1 MLDNAGDIGYILAVS
16 ASRSTTAPG
25 LVLAGARVHPTPG
38 VAAPA
43 GALAIVGGVIAS
55 VGSLDDARAAAPG
68 ARVVDL
74 GGATVLPAFIDSH
87 THFHRAAI
95 LRHLF
100 LDFETLA
107 PGSVADVLDAVRARA
122 AALPPGAWIQG
133 DSITAAR
140 LAEGRLPTR
149 QELDAAAPD
158 APVLIRG
165 IGKHVIAANSAALA
179 AAGITR
185 ETADPPGGRIER
197 DADGEPTGILH
208 ERAKLRLDTSAAD
221 TVVPPTPR
229 DQRLTAL
236 RAGFIDLHRMGIA
249 TIGEMVRLTE
259 EADDLAALHA
269 AGELTVRVRVHY
281 RIHETEIRLDWLR
294 GLGIR
299 RGLGD
304 DWLRIVGAKISI
316 DGWCIFRNAAV
327 YEPYLGEPENHGLLR
342 IEPDELARLVAGA
355 NAQGLGIAVHAVGA
369 RAVDAALDA
378 FAAAG
383 PATAGPWR
391 LEHAHLDVTEA
402 QLRRAAELGLVLSA
416 QPAFLPAYRPDW
428 ELGLGQERVQG
439 LMRLATAQRL
449 GIPVIINSDQPS
461 GPAGPL
467 LAIAAAADRRAG
479 RGTVGVEEAIP
490 LVDAWRAHTSVPA
503 EVMHEPF
510 LGRLVPGARADLVV
524 IGADP
529 FAPGAVI
536 DRLPIVAT
544 LVDGQVKVDV
554 EGRFA

>member
-1 MLDNAGDIGYILAVS
+1 MHRIPGDPS
-16 ASRSTTAPG
+16 PAP
-25 LVLAGARVHPTPG
+25 
-38 VAAPA
+38 
-43 GALAIVGGVIAS
+43 ALAIVDGAVVA
-55 VGSLDDARAAAPG
+55 VGSLAEARSAAPD

-100 LDFETLA
+100 LDFEALA
-107 PGSVADVLDAVRARA
+107 PGSVADVVAAVRERA
-122 AALPPGAWIQG
+122 AALPRGAWIQG

-149 QELDAAAPD
+149 HELDAAAPD
-158 APVLIRG
+158 QPVLIRG

-185 ETADPPGGRIER
+185 DTADPPGGRIER

-229 DQRLTAL
+229 DQRLAAL
-236 RAGFIDLHRMGIA
+236 RAGFTELHRMGIA

-269 AGELTVRVRVHY
+269 AGELTVRARLHY

-304 DWLRIVGAKISI
+304 DWLRILGAKISI

-327 YEPYLGEPENHGLLR
+327 YEPYLGEPDNRGLLR
-342 IEPDELARLVAGA
+342 VEPDELTRLVADA

-383 PATAGPWR
+383 APTAGPWR

-402 QLRRAAELGLVLSA
+402 QLRRVRRPGPGAVG
-416 QPAFLPAYRPDW
+416 PARLPA
-428 ELGLGQERVQG
+428 
-439 LMRLATAQRL
+439 RLSGRL
-449 GIPVIINSDQPS
+449 GAR
-461 GPAGPL
+461 PAAG
-467 LAIAAAADRRAG
+467 AG
-479 RGTVGVEEAIP
+479 RGHHAP
-490 LVDAWRAHTSVPA
+490 RDRAPA
-503 EVMHEPF
+503 RHSHHHQQRSAERSGGPSARHRRG
-510 LGRLVPGARADLVV
+510 GRSPCRRADPGCQWRPSRWSMPGGHTPACPRRSWGINGSAGSCRGRERTWWCL
-524 IGADP
+524 GTDP
-529 FAPGAVI
+529 FTAGTEVE
-536 DRLPIVAT
+536 RLRVEAT
-544 LVDGQVKVDV
+544 LVDGRVMID
-554 EGRFA
+554 EHGRFA

>member
-16 ASRSTTAPG
+16 ATRSTAQPD
-25 LVLAGARVHPTPG
+25 LVLASARVHAIPG
-38 VAAPA
+38 DPSPAPA
-43 GALAIVGGVIAS
+43 MAIVDGAIAA
-55 VGSLDDARAAAPG
+55 VGSLEAARAASPG

-100 LDFETLA
+100 LDFEALA
-107 PGSVADVLDAVRARA
+107 SGSVADVVAAVRERA
-122 AALPPGAWIQG
+122 AALPAGAWIQG

-149 QELDAAAPD
+149 QELDAAAPSQ
-158 APVLIRG
+158 PVLIRG

-185 ETADPPGGRIER
+185 ETPDPPGGRIER

-229 DQRLTAL
+229 DQRLAAL
-236 RAGFIDLHRMGIA
+236 RAGFTELHRMGIA

-259 EADDLAALHA
+259 EADDLAALHQ
-269 AGELTVRVRVHY
+269 AGNLTVRARLHY

-304 DWLRIVGAKISI
+304 DWLRILGAKISI

-327 YEPYLGEPENHGLLR
+327 YEPYLGEPENRGLLR
-342 IEPDELARLVAGA
+342 IEPDELTRLVAGA

-383 PATAGPWR
+383 APTAGPWR
-391 LEHAHLDVTEA
+391 LEHAHLDVSED
-402 QLRRAAELGLVLSA
+402 QLRRAAALGLVLSA

-428 ELGLGQERVQG
+428 ELGLAPERVQG
-439 LMRLATAQRL
+439 LMRLATARRL

-467 LAIAAAADRRAG
+467 LAIAAAADRCAG
-479 RGTVGVEEAIP
+479 GGTVGIEEAIP
-490 LVDAWRAHTSVPA
+490 LVDAWRAHTDVPA
-503 EVMHEPF
+503 QVMGDPS

-524 IGADP
+524 LGADP
-529 FAPGAVI
+529 FAPGAVV
-536 DRLPIVAT
+536 DRLPVEAT
-544 LVDGQVKVDV
+544 LVDGQVMVDAQ
-554 EGRFA
+554 GRFG

>member
-1 MLDNAGDIGYILAVS
+1 MD
-16 ASRSTTAPG
+16 
-25 LVLAGARVHPTPG
+25 LVLAGARVHATPG
-38 VAAPA
+38 DPVPA
-43 GALAIVGGVIAS
+43 DALAIVDGAIAA
-55 VGSLDDARAAAPG
+55 VGSLDAARAAARR

-74 GGATVLPAFIDSH
+74 RGATVLPAFIDSH

-100 LDFETLA
+100 LDFEALA
-107 PGSVADVLDAVRARA
+107 PGSVAEVVDAVRARA
-122 AALPPGAWIQG
+122 GALPPGAWIQG

-158 APVLIRG
+158 QPVLIRG

-179 AAGITR
+179 AAGITH
-185 ETADPPGGRIER
+185 ETPDPPGGRIER
-197 DADGEPTGILH
+197 DAHGEPTGVLH
-208 ERAKLRLDTSAAD
+208 ERAKLRLDTSVAD

-229 DQRLTAL
+229 DQRLAAL
-236 RAGFIDLHRMGIA
+236 RAGFTELHRMGIA
-249 TIGEMVRLTE
+249 TIGEMIRLTE
-259 EADDLAALHA
+259 EADDLAALHQ
-269 AGELTVRVRVHY
+269 AGELAVRARLHY

-294 GLGIR
+294 GLGVR

-304 DWLRIVGAKISI
+304 DWLRVLGTKISI

-327 YEPYLGEPENHGLLR
+327 YEPYRGEPGNTGLLR
-342 IEPDELARLVAGA
+342 IEPDELTRLVAA
-355 NAQGLGIAVHAVGA
+355 SNTQGLGIAVHAVGA

-383 PATAGPWR
+383 PPTAGPWR
-391 LEHAHLDVTEA
+391 LEHAHLDVTDA
-402 QLRRAAELGLVLSA
+402 QLRRAAGSGLVLSA

-428 ELGLGQERVQG
+428 EQGLSPERVQG
-439 LMRLATAQRL
+439 IMRLATARRL

-467 LAIAAAADRRAG
+467 LAIAAAVDRCAG
-479 RGTVGVEEAIP
+479 GGGTVGADEAIP

-503 EVMHEPF
+503 EVMGEPR
-510 LGRLVPGARADLVV
+510 LGHLVTGARADLVV

-529 FAPGAVI
+529 FAPGVVI
-536 DRLPIVAT
+536 DRLPIEAT
-544 LVDGQVKVDV
+544 LVDGQVKVDTV
-554 EGRFA
+554 GRFA

>member
-1 MLDNAGDIGYILAVS
+1 MLDNAGDIGYILVVAE
-16 ASRSTTAPG
+16 
-25 LVLAGARVHPTPG
+25 LVLGHARVHAIPGDATP
-38 VAAPA
+38 AP
-43 GALAIVGGVIAS
+43 ALAIRDGSIVA
-55 VGSLDDARAAAPG
+55 VGSLDQARAAAPG

-100 LDFETLA
+100 LDFEALA
-107 PGSVADVLDAVRARA
+107 PGSVADVVAAVRARA
-122 AALPPGAWIQG
+122 ACLPRGAWIQG

-149 QELDAAAPD
+149 HELDAAAPD
-158 APVLIRG
+158 RPVLIRG

-185 ETADPPGGRIER
+185 ETPDPPGGRIDR
-197 DADGEPTGILH
+197 DPDGEPTGVLH

-221 TVVPPTPR
+221 TVVPVTPR
-229 DQRLTAL
+229 DQRLAAL
-236 RAGFIDLHRMGIA
+236 RAGFTELHRLGIA

-259 EADDLAALHA
+259 EADDLAALHQ
-269 AGELTVRVRVHY
+269 AGELTVRARLHY

-299 RGLGD
+299 RGMGD
-304 DWLRIVGAKISI
+304 DWLRILGAKISI

-327 YEPYLGEPENHGLLR
+327 HEPYLGEPDNTGLLR
-342 IEPDELARLVAGA
+342 IEPPELTRLVAAA

-383 PATAGPWR
+383 TPTAGPWR
-391 LEHAHLDVTEA
+391 LEHAHLDVTDT
-402 QLRRAAELGLVLSA
+402 QLRRAHTLGLVLSA
-416 QPAFLPAYRPDW
+416 QPAFLAAYRADW
-428 ELGLGQERVQG
+428 EQG
-439 LMRLATAQRL
+439 LAPDRVERIMRLRTARDIGL
-449 GIPVIINSDQPS
+449 PIIINSDLPS

-467 LAIAAAADRRAG
+467 LAIAGAVERTAGDRILG
-479 RGTVGVEEAIP
+479 RDESITLA
-490 LVDAWRAHTSVPA
+490 DAWRAHTSVPA
-503 EVMHEPF
+503 QVMGEQR
-510 LGRLVPGARADLVV
+510 LGCLVPGARADLVV
-524 IGADP
+524 LGSDP
-529 FAPGAVI
+529 FADGGTLAGASVE
-536 DRLPIVAT
+536 AT
-544 LVDGQVKVDV
+544 LVDGRVMVDGS
-554 EGRFA
+554 GRFG